1 MRKNLD
7 APPLTGVA
15 TQALVRAGLH
25 CLYTHVMS
33 VAFHKMNGN
42 GNDFVVVDA
51 RARRVK
57 LGPEAARR
65 IGDRHRGVGFDQLLV
80 IEPSNGAGDFVMRIF
95 NPDGS
100 ESGAC
105 GNGARCV
112 ADLLLKESNAPSL
125 TLSTR
130 GGLID
135 CTRSGDGRITVDM
148 GEPKLDWQ
156 DIPLAE
162 RMDTRTLDIKVG
174 PIDAPVL
181 FGPSAVNMGNPHC
194 IFFVENAAAHDLAK
208 IGPMLEHHP
217 LFPERVNISLAQI
230 VSKTEMRL
238 RVWER
243 GAGLTLACGTAAC
256 AATVAA
262 ARRRLTERR
271 MRVVLDGGPLDIAWL
286 ENNHVMMTGPSEL
299 NFTGELPER
308 YFADGA
314 P

>member
-1 MRKNLD
+1 M
-7 APPLTGVA
+7 GVA
-15 TQALVRAGLH
+15 F
-25 CLYTHVMS
+25 Y
-33 VAFHKMNGN
+33 KMNGL

-51 RARRVK
+51 RARPLR
-57 LGPEAARR
+57 LGAAAARR

-80 IEPSNGAGDFVMRIF
+80 IEPAKGAGDFVMRIW

-112 ADLLLKESNAPSL
+112 ADLLLRETKAASL
-125 TLSTR
+125 TLSTK
-130 GGLID
+130 GGLVS
-135 CTRSGDGRITVDM
+135 CTRTGDGRVSVDM

-156 DIPLAE
+156 EIPLAE

-194 IFFVENAAAHDLAK
+194 IFFVENAEAHDLKK
-208 IGPMLEHHP
+208 IGPMLEFHP
-217 LFPERVNISLAQI
+217 LFPERANISLAQ
-230 VSKTEMRL
+230 VKSKGEIRL

-243 GAGLTLACGTAAC
+243 GAGQTLACGTAAC

-262 ARRRLTERR
+262 ARRRLTERQ
-271 MRVVLDGGPLDIAWL
+271 VKVGLDGGSLDILWRDD
-286 ENNHVMMTGPSEL
+286 NHVLMTGPTEL
-299 NFTGELPER
+299 NFTGELSER
-308 YFADGA
+308 YFADEA
-314 P
+314 S